1 MGIYMPDQSESQSLP
16 STLRQIAF
24 NFRLTGWISFWSQ
37 LVLAVVSSVVL
48 LLFAVFSNNSTN
60 KASNPGTGLG
70 IFFALCGLAV
80 LGGSIYWAFRY
91 TRIARQLQSLNA
103 DTRPRKT
110 DTIQVLRL
118 GLLVNL
124 GGMLLTLFGAYAIVG
139 TLAARSISQ
148 PQIGLTLDT
157 SRLISSLDMFAVQAN
172 INTIFGHFVGI
183 VATLW
188 LMDRVNRT

>member
-1 MGIYMPDQSESQSLP
+1 MPDQSESQSLP
-16 STLRQIAF
+16 STLRQIAR
-24 NFRLTGWISFWSQ
+24 NFRLTGWVSFWVQ

-48 LLFAVFSNNSTN
+48 LLFALFSRNPSNSPNNPS
-60 KASNPGTGLG
+60 TGLG
-70 IFFALCGLAV
+70 IFFALCGLAI

-103 DTRPRKT
+103 NTRPRKT

-139 TLAARSISQ
+139 TLAAKSISQ
-148 PQIGLTLDT
+148 PQTIALSDT

-172 INTIFGHFVGI
+172 INTIAGHFVGI

-188 LMDRVNRT
+188 LIDRVNRT